1 MSEESTTP
9 DLVELTRR
17 VYDAA
22 NVGDFDA
29 MMRLFDRD
37 AVWDMPDEGIGTFE
51 GAVAV
56 RRFVEDWRGSY
67 EEYEVEVEDVLD
79 LGNGVTF
86 AVSIQKGRPVGSG
99 GYVQIRFAAVYT
111 WADGLVGRI
120 ASYGDEDEARAAA
133 ERLAGSRR

>member
-67 EEYEVEVEDVLD
+67 EEYEVE
-79 LGNGVTF
+79 TF
-86 AVSIQKGRPVGSG
+86 EGYRQRPGGQNDSG
-99 GYVQIRFAAVYT
+99 GSAV
-111 WADGLVGRI
+111 
-120 ASYGDEDEARAAA
+120 
-133 ERLAGSRR
+133 RLLAP